1 MLTDAS
7 VQLPAA
13 GQATTQSNTVGG
25 LIASVGFG
33 FLPAFQDIETGETH
47 LSINDDGSIA
57 PIHMI
62 DHVPAHWVVAFDE
75 QGRATELKDG
85 IMPGFVRGGRFF
97 AHAELLHFPPLDA

>member
-1 MLTDAS
+1 MLADAG
-7 VQLPAA
+7 VQHPAT
-13 GQATTQSNTVGG
+13 GQAMTRSNAIGG

-33 FLPAFQDIETGETH
+33 FLPAFRDIKTGETH

-57 PIHMI
+57 PIHLI
-62 DHVPAHWVVAFDE
+62 DRLPVHWVAACDE
-75 QGRATELKDG
+75 QGRATELKDD